1 MTFLHPEFLWG
12 FLALLIP
19 IIVHLFHFRRFK
31 KVDFSNVNFLKN
43 IEKQQENKR
52 KLKYYLI
59 LASRLLAITFLVLAF
74 AIPIKREHLEKGSK
88 EKKHISIFLDNSLS
102 MASTGKE
109 GILLE
114 VAKNRAREIVNNYS
128 ATDMFQVISNDFN
141 PGSSRYYG
149 PEKAIE
155 KIDEIDITASSK
167 PLQQVLDWQK
177 SNSPNDNLER
187 FILSD
192 FQRTIAQF
200 SQESKEDQ
208 KTYLVPLPIALAEN
222 LSIDSC
228 WFTSPVFSIGE
239 DITIKAKVRNFDK
252 EAIVENS
259 ITLTINDQV
268 KSTASFELAPLTSK
282 EIELSFK
289 LEKEGYSTGKL
300 SLTGDERAFDDKMYF
315 AFNAAGKSKVLV
327 INGNGS
333 NKYLK
338 TVYSSNAQTS
348 NAQIDYQEISLTNV
362 DYSVIK
368 TNNLVIINECD
379 NVPNALIS
387 ACNELTQAGGNIMLI
402 PASNGYNKVFSNFGF
417 SLREKNNNNVRFG
430 EIALSNP
437 FFTGVFE
444 EKKKQSYDASVN
456 QYFNLKG
463 GNSLFGLANGKQY
476 INLKSSNKGFAF
488 ALASPLRPEWTDFPV
503 FDYFVPFMLKASN
516 YGKNNDL
523 LFQTVGTNSYFKV
536 KLKDTDYERLV
547 LKNGKEEFIPET
559 KYSREGLLLKA
570 NESIKK
576 DGIFELSSSEE
587 NTPMAQIAFNYSRLE
602 SEVDGIS
609 PEELKESGF
618 QNVLSS
624 DIDKFESILKKESKG
639 KPYWKYCILLTL
651 VFLGIEILII
661 KLIKP

>member
-74 AIPIKREHLEKGSK
+74 AIPMKKENLEKVSK

-149 PEKAIE
+149 QGKAIE

-177 SNSPNDNLER
+177 SNAPNNNLER

-200 SQESKEDQ
+200 SLESKEDQ
-208 KTYLVPLPIALAEN
+208 KIYLVPLPIALAEN
-222 LSIDSC
+222 ISIDSC

-239 DITIKAKVRNFDK
+239 DIIVKVKVRNFNK
-252 EAIVENS
+252 EAIAENS
-259 ITLTINDQV
+259 LTLTINNQI

-289 LEKEGYSTGKL
+289 LEREGYSTGKL
-300 SLTGDERAFDDKMYF
+300 SLIGDERAFDDKMYF
-315 AFNAAGKSKVLV
+315 AFNATGKSKVLT

-338 TVYSSNAQTS
+338 TVYSSNAQI
-348 NAQIDYQEISLTNV
+348 NYQEIPLSNV

-417 SLREKNNNNVRFG
+417 SLRERNNNKVRFG

-444 EKKKQSYDASVN
+444 QFKKQNYDASVT

-463 GNSLFGLANGKQY
+463 GSFLFGLANGKKY
-476 INLKSSNKGFAF
+476 INLKSNNKGFAF
-488 ALASPLRPEWTDFPV
+488 ALASPLKPEWTEFPI

-576 DGIFELSSSEE
+576 DGIFELSSSEK
-587 NTPMAQIAFNYSRLE
+587 NVPIAQIAFNYSRME

-639 KPYWKYCILLTL
+639 KPYWKYCILFTL
-651 VFLGIEILII
+651 LFLGIEILII